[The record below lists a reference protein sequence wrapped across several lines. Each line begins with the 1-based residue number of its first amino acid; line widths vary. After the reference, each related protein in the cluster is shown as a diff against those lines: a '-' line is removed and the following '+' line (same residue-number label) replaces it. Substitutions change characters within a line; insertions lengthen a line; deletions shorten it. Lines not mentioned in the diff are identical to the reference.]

1 MADMQTISTIMSEGK
16 ITAAAVKA
24 LEEKGFPDGI
34 TSQGEAE
41 IVYRLDRESTNKD
54 PSWNQAYIDW
64 LTDYYIWRTEPA
76 GSVSEEQANHLI
88 PNLLA
93 DGRISGETELE
104 LLLNIV
110 GWAHACAAGVGHL
123 VLKVVWESVT
133 GQPNAAYG
141 LGRPPNV
148 VDAADVEILRKAIYA
163 PSANGGI
170 MVSRPEAELLF
181 ALNNATSSSDN
192 DPGWEP
198 LFVNAVASHLMYPS
212 ATPSVTTTEQCA
224 RMKAAWE
231 RQTQAGDLIETID
244 NALLRGGEAA
254 GIFGARTLESQE
266 DSALLQAAVDEPEA
280 KWLLGQI
287 KADGVLDRNERALL
301 AYIREK
307 SPCVDS
313 SLDPLFALAGLI

>member
-1 MADMQTISTIMSEGK
+1 MADMQTITAVMSAGK
-16 ITAAAVKA
+16 ITAADVKA

-34 TSQGEAE
+34 TSQGDAE
-41 IVYRLDRESTNKD
+41 IVYRLDRDSADRD
-54 PSWNQAYIDW
+54 PSWNQAYVDW
-64 LTDYYIWRTEPA
+64 LTEYYIWRTEPA

-110 GWAHACAAGVGHL
+110 SWAHACAAGVGHL

-133 GQPNAAYG
+133 GQPNPAYG
-141 LGRPPNV
+141 QGRRPNV
-148 VDAADVEILRKAIYA
+148 IDAVDVEILRKAIYA

-181 ALNNATSSSDN
+181 AMNNATSGSDN

-198 LFVNAVASHLMYPS
+198 LFVNAIASHLMYPS
-212 ATPSVTTTEQCA
+212 ATPSVTTTEKCA

-266 DSALLQAAVDEPEA
+266 DSALIQAAIDGPEA
-280 KWLLGQI
+280 KWLLDQI

-301 AYIREK
+301 AYIREN

-313 SLDPLFALAGLI
+313 SLDPLLALAGLV

>member
-1 MADMQTISTIMSEGK
+1 MADMQTITAVMSTGK
-16 ITAAAVKA
+16 ITAADVKA

-41 IVYRLDRESTNKD
+41 IVYRLDCECTDKD

-64 LTDYYIWRTEPA
+64 LTEYYIWRTEPA

-88 PNLLA
+88 PNLLT

-110 GWAHACAAGVGHL
+110 SWAHACAAGVGHL

-133 GQPNAAYG
+133 GQPNPAYG
-141 LGRPPNV
+141 LGRRPNV
-148 VDAADVEILRKAIYA
+148 IDAVDVEILRKAIYA

-181 ALNNATSSSDN
+181 AMNNATSGSDN

-198 LFVNAVASHLMYPS
+198 LFVNAIASHLMYPS

-231 RQTQAGDLIETID
+231 RQTRAGDLIETID

-266 DSALLQAAVDEPEA
+266 DSALIQAAVDGPEA

-287 KADGVLDRNERALL
+287 KADGVLDGNERALL
-301 AYIREK
+301 AYIHENA
-307 SPCVDS
+307 PCVDS
-313 SLDPLFALAGLI
+313 SLDPLLALV